1 MIGYRVF
8 AGLCWTSG
16 DADEGPLKVK
26 LISGSIVRLQS
37 DADVGPLKVKL
48 ISGSIVRLQSDADEG
63 PLKVKLISGSI
74 VRLQSDADE
83 GTLKTGL
90 CWTSTYL
97 FHLGQ
102 DTHHYV
108 IIYWEILLNSSMS
121 KKFRALSLMSVC

>member
-1 MIGYRVF
+1 MLVF

-63 PLKVKLISGSI
+63 
-74 VRLQSDADE
+74 
-83 GTLKTGL
+83 TLKTGL

-108 IIYWEILLNSSMS
+108 IIYWEILLNSSKS
-121 KKFRALSLMSVC
+121 QNLRALSLLSVC